1 MGVKI
6 SKLFKD
12 MTFSVLSDKAK
23 LLYIYL
29 STHSDLNTVGVF
41 SPNIEV
47 LKIESNLKDDQE
59 FRETLSLLI
68 RHKKLHVKEFEGIV
82 YFIVPDYF
90 NTVPKSEASVNR
102 VNKALKALPKGLV
115 DFLDSIGINTSSK
128 VRTFVKPT
136 AEEVSDYAMSLGY
149 LINGKDFV
157 DYYQGQ
163 SDRYGKK
170 DIWVDTRGKQ
180 VSDWKGKLRKVWC
193 KEDRKLQTIKGAPQG
208 YEHFYIVQDGNVIQ
222 PESWRDGKPHHK
234 LISYDIALKKEFKN
248 G

>member
-1 MGVKI
+1 MAVNI
-6 SKLFKD
+6 AKLFRDVK
-12 MTFSVLSDKAK
+12 FSQLPDKAK
-23 LLYIYL
+23 ILYIYL
-29 STHSDLNTVGVF
+29 ATNPDLNKVGVF
-41 SPNIEV
+41 SPNIPVVQLESG
-47 LKIESNLKDDQE
+47 LKEGELRHYSRI
-59 FRETLSLLI
+59 LI
-68 RHKKLHVKEFEGIV
+68 NVGKLHVKEFEGIV
-82 YFIVPDYF
+82 YFIIPDYF

-136 AEEVSDYAMSLGY
+136 AEEVSNYAMSLGY

-193 KEDRKLQTIKGAPQG
+193 KEDRKLQTIKGAPKG
-208 YEHFYIVQDGNVIQ
+208 YEHFYIVQDGNVVQ

-234 LISYDIALKKEFKN
+234 LISYDIALKKEFKK
-248 G
+248 